1 MSFSENTSS
10 ATPNDERSN
19 SSRRRPYWKLMYASP
34 SEQSI
39 LFPLYEYYYQTI
51 LQILKLNDYELGM
64 IQDFQDFVDRMCECT
79 NVNVIM
85 ELRNSIHCFLMTIAS
100 QAYNIENGLWWYHM
114 IPRIKR
120 LLKLDSAIARH
131 QKDNT
136 VPSFLSPLWNI
147 ISLKQKK
154 EEFTRIVID
163 PTSVVDGS
171 KTVSPY
177 DENDDDDDEETSN
190 EKKPKFTSIV
200 IESSEIDRAA
210 EALLNMSSEMHDK
223 EFDELV
229 KFYQK

>member
-1 MSFSENTSS
+1 
-10 ATPNDERSN
+10 
-19 SSRRRPYWKLMYASP
+19 MYASP
-34 SEQSI
+34 AEQSI

-51 LQILKLNDYELGM
+51 LRFLLLNDHELGM
-64 IQDFQDFVDRMCECT
+64 IQDFQDFVNRMCECT
-79 NVNVIM
+79 SAAAIM

-154 EEFTRIVID
+154 EEITRIIID
-163 PTSVVDGS
+163 TTSVVGGS
-171 KTVSPY
+171 KAISPY
-177 DENDDDDDEETSN
+177 DEDYDDDDEEESTART
-190 EKKPKFTSIV
+190 PKFTSIV

-210 EALLNMSSEMHDK
+210 EALVNMSSEMHDK